1 MKLLW
6 INTVI
11 SLLGIPLGLF
21 IASGSTISIANMQVP
36 WAAGLLIAAFGIPV
50 AFGLSGI
57 GAWLAY
63 LFGAN
68 PFIPYLVAMPWIY
81 LALFVVAMLI
91 TFRFLA

>member
-63 LFGAN
+63 LLGGN
-68 PFIPYLVAMPWIY
+68 HLIPYLVAMPWIY
-81 LALFVVAMLI
+81 LAGFVVAMLI
-91 TFRFLA
+91 TFKFLA